1 MSVTGS
7 EPDVMAF
14 ALKWPDLSDV
24 LTQGHARFLYD
35 APSDTM
41 FIPFYVPAGPAVSVP
56 VDQGDIDYVFLRVD
70 VETQE
75 VVGFQ
80 VEHFLSYAVGQMPD
94 LIYALDLAELHGITR
109 QEVNEMTRR
118 LQPEH
123 AEPADVAAVLG
134 EIVTLAT

>member
-1 MSVTGS
+1 MSVTDG

-24 LTQGHARFLYD
+24 LTQGHVRFLYD

-56 VDQGDIDYVFLRVD
+56 VDRGDIDYVFLRVD

-80 VEHFLSYAVGQMPD
+80 VEHVLSYAVGQMPD
-94 LIYALDLAELHGITR
+94 LIYALDLAELHDIR
-109 QEVNEMTRR
+109 REEVNEITRR
-118 LQPEH
+118 LQLEH
-123 AEPADVAAVLG
+123 AEPADAAAVLRG
-134 EIVTLAT
+134 LAKLAA